1 MEALRT
7 ARRADAHTRR
17 VLAPVSGTLWAAA
30 VGAAVTAVIMASPLL
45 FGYRSPSAHLVL
57 ETADASIALLVAY
70 LFYGRFRRS
79 RRLQDLLLLQGL
91 VLLAVAGLGLTVVLN
106 LVQGGRNGVLDI
118 WLPLSVRVLGAVLL
132 AAAALV
138 PQRRVRS
145 PRWRRWALVPAAAV
159 VLSLFV
165 LLLLVE
171 PRLPTALDQG
181 LSPESAVRPVIA
193 GHPVLV
199 LAQVFIMGC
208 FAVACFAF
216 TRQAQRGADELVL
229 WLGPACA
236 LATFARLNYVLFPS
250 MYSDWIYTGDF
261 LRTGFYLLL
270 AAGAAREIQQYW
282 AAQAQSAVV
291 EDRRRLARELHDG
304 VLQELGYI
312 RSESRELCGAD
323 AEKADKIIA
332 ACDRAVDEA
341 RSAVDALG
349 RAGDEPLGFIL
360 HRAARQ
366 VAERHGMA
374 LELDLDDS
382 VGARPGQRHALVRIA
397 REALSNAARH
407 GRGARAVVR
416 LRADA
421 SGGLLTVRDDGAGF
435 DPGAKAVQAT
445 GFGLIS
451 MRERAAALPGSF
463 ELDSAPGRGTT
474 VTVKWW

>member
-1 MEALRT
+1 MGPLRSAKWGDDP
-7 ARRADAHTRR
+7 ARDG
-17 VLAPVSGTLWAAA
+17 LSPVAATLWAAA
-30 VGAAVTAVIMASPLL
+30 LGAAVTAVIMGTPLL
-45 FGYRSPSAHLVL
+45 LYGYRSPSAHLVL
-57 ETADASIALLVAY
+57 ETANSSIALLVAY

-79 RRLQDLLLLQGL
+79 RRVQDLLLLQGL
-91 VLLAVAGLGLTVVLN
+91 ILLAVAGLGLTVVVN
-106 LVQGGRNGVLDI
+106 LVQDGRTGVLDV
-118 WLPLSVRVLGAVLL
+118 WLPLAVRVLGAALI
-132 AAAALV
+132 AAASLI

-145 PRWRRWALVPAAAV
+145 PTLRFWALVPATTVVVGLFV
-159 VLSLFV
+159 VLSA
-165 LLLLVE
+165 VE
-171 PRLPTALDQG
+171 SQLPTALDQR
-181 LSPESAVRPVIA
+181 LSPDSAVRPDIA
-193 GHPVLV
+193 GHPILV
-199 LAQVFIMGC
+199 MAQVLITAC
-208 FAVACFAF
+208 FAVACIAF
-216 TRQAQRGADELVL
+216 TRQAQRGADELLV

-236 LATFARLNYVLFPS
+236 LATFARLNYVLYPS
-250 MYSDWIYTGDF
+250 MYTDWIYTGDF

-282 AAQAQSAVV
+282 AGQALSAVV

-312 RSESRELCGAD
+312 RVESRELCGVD

-341 RSAVDALG
+341 RSAVDVLG
-349 RAGDEPLGFIL
+349 RADDEPLGFVL

-366 VAERHGMA
+366 VAERYGLA

-382 VGARPGQRHALVRIA
+382 VGVGSAQRHALVRIV

-407 GRGARAVVR
+407 GRGSRAVVR

-421 SGGLLTVRDDGAGF
+421 SGGRLTVRDDGVGF
-435 DPGAKAVQAT
+435 DLGTAGQAT

-451 MRERAAALPGSF
+451 MRERATALPGSF

-474 VTVKWW
+474 VTVRWW